1 MNKKI
6 AITATLSFLGFGIG
20 WILITDSM
28 LDIIFSGSSSDILF
42 KLQNLKGI
50 FFVIATSIFLYLI
63 LKYLVKQIERN
74 EFEYR
79 KLFENHPNPMW
90 IYDPETLNILRVN
103 QAAIDK
109 YGFSKEEFIKLNIKD
124 LRPVSDIPKLEN
136 AIKNPDNQEFRSGIW
151 KHKKKNGDIFFVSIT
166 SNAVH
171 FNNKIARMVLAID
184 VDEKVKSDQKII
196 DLNNTLN
203 ERESYLRSIIE
214 NQNTF
219 ILRLDHNGDPIF
231 INSSFIKEFNIEEQ
245 QIPFFNIYST
255 INYTDKELLINI
267 INKCISKTGE
277 AFKIQ
282 LSHKNNQNINYK
294 INWEFKGVYNESK
307 NNLEIQAIGIDTTE
321 KHLLNEKVKIY
332 QDRLDAI
339 INTLNEIVWMVD
351 AESKEVKFLSPAIEE
366 ISGYSPE
373 DFYNKKISWKDIVHP
388 DDLNLVANKIYNSKL
403 EEIVEVE
410 YRMIDSKN
418 QTHHIFEKTIKK
430 IDPEGKEI
438 VYGVSTDISNLTK
451 IRAELNQLQ
460 LKTQALIDNTRD
472 LVWSIDSKYNLTYAN
487 SSFISNSF
495 NVFGKEIKLG
505 DSLIENTISD
515 FTDWKDHYDKGLAG
529 DFFNIQIEI
538 KDSNKLKHYAEISF
552 NPIKDSH
559 NKIIGLGCFWRD
571 ITEQVKSIKKTEEQ
585 FNRLREIA
593 QIQSHG
599 LRRPVAN
606 ILGLS
611 EMLNSLN
618 PSDKDIPQI
627 ITHMGESAKELDEI
641 INLIVNKANE
651 IKRIN

>member
-1 MNKKI
+1 
-6 AITATLSFLGFGIG
+6 
-20 WILITDSM
+20 
-28 LDIIFSGSSSDILF
+28 
-42 KLQNLKGI
+42 
-50 FFVIATSIFLYLI
+50 
-63 LKYLVKQIERN
+63 
-74 EFEYR
+74 
-79 KLFENHPNPMW
+79 
-90 IYDPETLNILRVN
+90 
-103 QAAIDK
+103 
-109 YGFSKEEFIKLNIKD
+109 
-124 LRPVSDIPKLEN
+124 
-136 AIKNPDNQEFRSGIW
+136 
-151 KHKKKNGDIFFVSIT
+151 
-166 SNAVH
+166 
-171 FNNKIARMVLAID
+171 
-184 VDEKVKSDQKII
+184 
-196 DLNNTLN
+196 
-203 ERESYLRSIIE
+203 
-214 NQNTF
+214 
-219 ILRLDHNGDPIF
+219 
-231 INSSFIKEFNIEEQ
+231 
-245 QIPFFNIYST
+245 
-255 INYTDKELLINI
+255 
-267 INKCISKTGE
+267 
-277 AFKIQ
+277 
-282 LSHKNNQNINYK
+282 
-294 INWEFKGVYNESK
+294 
-307 NNLEIQAIGIDTTE
+307 
-321 KHLLNEKVKIY
+321 
-332 QDRLDAI
+332 
-339 INTLNEIVWMVD
+339 MVD

-366 ISGYSPE
+366 ISGYSPD

-388 DDLNLVANKIYNSKL
+388 DDLNLVAHKIYNSKL

-487 SSFISNSF
+487 SSFLSNSL

-505 DSLIENTISD
+505 DSLIDNTISD
-515 FTDWKDHYDKGLAG
+515 FTDWKSHYDKGLGG

>member
-28 LDIIFSGSSSDILF
+28 LDIIFSGSSSDVLF

-136 AIKNPDNQEFRSGIW
+136 AIKKLENQEFRSGIW

-166 SNAVH
+166 SNAAH

-267 INKCISKTGE
+267 INKCIAKTGE

>member
-28 LDIIFSGSSSDILF
+28 LDIIFSGSSSDVLF

-79 KLFENHPNPMW
+79 KLFDNHPNPMW

-136 AIKNPDNQEFRSGIW
+136 AIKNPENQEFRSGIW

-294 INWEFKGVYNESK
+294 INWEFKGVYNELK

>member
-28 LDIIFSGSSSDILF
+28 LDIIFSGSSSDVLF

-79 KLFENHPNPMW
+79 KLFDNHPNPMW

-136 AIKNPDNQEFRSGIW
+136 AIKNPENQEFRSGIW

-196 DLNNTLN
+196 DLNNILN

-267 INKCISKTGE
+267 INKCIEKTGE

-282 LSHKNNQNINYK
+282 LSHKNNQNNSYK
-294 INWEFKGVYNESK
+294 INWEFKSVYNESK

-332 QDRLDAI
+332 QDRLDTI

-366 ISGYSPE
+366 ISGYSPD

-388 DDLNLVANKIYNSKL
+388 DDLNLVAHKIYNSKL

-487 SSFISNSF
+487 SSFLSNSL

-505 DSLIENTISD
+505 DSLIDNTISD
-515 FTDWKDHYDKGLAG
+515 FTDWKSHYDKGLGG

-611 EMLNSLN
+611 EMLNNLN
-618 PSDKDIPQI
+618 SSDEDIQQI
-627 ITHMGESAKELDEI
+627 INHMGESAKELDEI
-641 INLIVNKANE
+641 INLIVSKANE